1 MGTIRGRH
9 AATAG
14 RRALNTGPAARRRG
28 VEAERLAHDFLRQ
41 HGLKPID
48 LNFRTPRGEIDL
60 VMQDGQV
67 LVFVEVRSRT
77 SNTFIHAAES
87 IDARKR
93 QRIILASQRYLQKY
107 GDRVDCRFDVIIVT
121 GSGTGRKIEWIKR
134 AFDA

>member
-1 MGTIRGRH
+1 MGAVRGWRTPH
-9 AATAG
+9 SG
-14 RRALNTGPAARRRG
+14 PRALSTRANARRLG
-28 VEAERLAHDFLRQ
+28 ALAERLACDFLEQ
-41 HGLKPID
+41 HGLTCID
-48 LNFRTPRGEIDL
+48 RNFRTPRGEIDL

-87 IDARKR
+87 IDVRKR

-107 GDRVDCRFDVIIVT
+107 GGRVDCRFDVIIVT